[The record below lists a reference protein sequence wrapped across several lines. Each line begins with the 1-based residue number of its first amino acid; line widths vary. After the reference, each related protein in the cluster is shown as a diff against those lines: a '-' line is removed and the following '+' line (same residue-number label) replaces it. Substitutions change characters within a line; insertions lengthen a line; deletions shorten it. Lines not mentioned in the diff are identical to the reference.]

1 MKPTPQTSNDEQA
14 MVAIYIIEG
23 FNCTSRMAKERYED
37 ISNRLGG
44 HIGIATVIVDLSYS
58 VAYDLSEAYRDRN
71 GPGVWHY
78 EIGHE
83 LGVYLFNNPYM
94 PKEEFVQ
101 YAKMKT
107 DEWMEKK

>member
-1 MKPTPQTSNDEQA
+1 M
-14 MVAIYIIEG
+14 
-23 FNCTSRMAKERYED
+23 
-37 ISNRLGG
+37 RLGLELLHRAPHEQRAERHRARAAG
-44 HIGIATVIVDLSYS
+44 VVAVEDPRLERLVGLTRLDDLGLAHE
-58 VAYDLSEAYRDRN
+58 VARDLSEAYRDRD